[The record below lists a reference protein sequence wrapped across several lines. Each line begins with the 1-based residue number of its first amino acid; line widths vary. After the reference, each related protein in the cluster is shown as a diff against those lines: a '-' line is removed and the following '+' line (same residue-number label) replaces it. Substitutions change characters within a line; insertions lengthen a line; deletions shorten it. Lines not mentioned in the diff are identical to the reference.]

1 MHCQKAEAEHS
12 DLWPFLCSVCF
23 TRGGWTLQR
32 TRTRTLQL
40 QMTWR
45 SSSSS
50 KHDKLPHLPM
60 EAIEFSCSL
69 DRRMKTLPIGV
80 EEISMKPGKVQNF
93 YKLPHP
99 VGSGNL

>member
-1 MHCQKAEAEHS
+1 
-12 DLWPFLCSVCF
+12 
-23 TRGGWTLQR
+23 
-32 TRTRTLQL
+32 
-40 QMTWR
+40 
-45 SSSSS
+45 
-50 KHDKLPHLPM
+50 M